1 MTEPTTKPRPWDPA
15 NFLRGPELPPEAAP
29 GDLFLHTPLGTTRE
43 EVFVWLRGRWLPVQ
57 PNPLDDATLIRL
69 AKQAG
74 LCIAQ
79 CWDVDLAMDP
89 SVVADDAQ
97 WVAAAGNDKERR
109 RRQESVDTMH
119 SRAQEALQKLR
130 RFAELVQGAAQ

>member
-1 MTEPTTKPRPWDPA
+1 MTDTTVKPVPTNPA
-15 NFLRGPELPPEAAP
+15 NFRYGPELPTEAAP
-29 GDLFLHTPLGTTRE
+29 GDLFLLTPLGTTRQ
-43 EVFVWLRGRWLPVQ
+43 EVFAWLRGQWIPVQ
-57 PNPLDDATLIRL
+57 PTPLDDATLVRF

-79 CWDVDLAMDP
+79 CWDIDLAMDP

-97 WVAAAGNDKERR
+97 WVAAAGDNKERR
-109 RRQESVDTMH
+109 RRQESVDVMH